1 MENKELRRLSRT
13 DLLEMLLDLSRE
25 NEQLKQEVEELRKQL
40 NDRYIAVEEMGSLA
54 EAALKL
60 NGVFEAAQAACDQYI
75 ENIKFRNEIFN
86 KYRYMSKRKTAPVRS
101 EYVMMND
108 NKRRIQVKDL
118 YTSDEEDESGKG
130 ALLRELKDR
139 RREE

>member
-86 KYRYMSKRKTAPVRS
+86 KYRYTTKRKADSVRS

>member
-75 ENIKFRNEIFN
+75 ENIKFRNEVFN
-86 KYRYMSKRKTAPVRS
+86 KYRYTTKRKADSVRS

>member
-86 KYRYMSKRKTAPVRS
+86 KYRYTSKRKTAPVRS